1 MTSDLPLHRRRGSQR
16 RALFTVVCLWSAW
29 ILIFAGGSRLR
40 AAENARWNFLVT
52 NLDVFPGTEQLFEPD
67 EKLFWR
73 LRKNLKKVK
82 ASEKLPGVEYPFTVS
97 TDSEGRRRVPGP
109 NDAKPTVFFIGD
121 SCTFGIPV
129 DDDEAFPARTQER
142 LARKHDIAIR
152 AVNAGVPG
160 YSVFQGRILLD
171 QLQETPDVVVVTFWP
186 NGRSIWDHLSDAEHE
201 ELLAAERSGEFSRL
215 RFTRLWRR
223 ATPGDRQRLNDEEF
237 AEQLRLIAAWCR
249 EKGSVAV
256 FQVWPMQRQTKESIE
271 GDRQEIVRRVGL
283 EERVTVVDLVPVFR
297 ASGDDGLFTDSV
309 HCTRKGYALVAAA
322 LTEALAELLTE

>member
-1 MTSDLPLHRRRGSQR
+1 MTSDSPMHLFGRRCRGAHS
-16 RALFTVVCLWSAW
+16 AIVCLWVAGMLLS
-29 ILIFAGGSRLR
+29 AGGSRLGG
-40 AAENARWNFLVT
+40 AENARWNFLVT

-97 TDSEGRRRVPGP
+97 TDGDGRRRVPGP
-109 NDAKPTVFFIGD
+109 DDAGTTVFFIGD

-129 DDDEAFPARTQER
+129 DDDETFPARTKER
-142 LARKHDIAIR
+142 LTRKHDIAIR

-160 YSVFQGRILLD
+160 YSVFQGRILLE
-171 QLQETPDVVVVTFWP
+171 QLKDPPDVVVVTFWP

-201 ELLAAERSGEFSRL
+201 ELLAAERSSEFSRL

-223 ATPGDRQRLNDEEF
+223 ATPGNRQRLNDKEF
-237 AEQLRLIAAWCR
+237 AIQLRLIAAWCR
-249 EKGSVAV
+249 EKGSAAV
-256 FQVWPMQRQTKESIE
+256 FQVWPMQRQTRESIE
-271 GDRQEIVRRVGL
+271 GDRQEIVRRVGR

-297 ASGDDGLFTDSV
+297 ASGDAGLFTDSV
-309 HCTRKGYALVAAA
+309 HCTRKGYALVAET
-322 LTEALAELLTE
+322 LTEALAGLLKK